1 MKLTLDKE
9 KLVQQMTGTEVG
21 SEERLKLEGDLRD
34 LQEKLGT
41 GGTTTLTLT
50 PTLTPTLTLTLTPT
64 PP

>member
-34 LQEKLGT
+34 LQEKLGA

-50 PTLTPTLTLTLTPT
+50 PTLTPT